1 MNGAGW
7 MWHGVGLFAV
17 LLAAVA
23 VPWAGMQL
31 LGPSLAEG
39 SRGVRNYRGREVPL
53 GLGLVWVFWTVA
65 LAVHQVLAQVL
76 GLPHEYTASLWFE
89 IAIAVPL
96 VLGAFTFGLIDDT
109 FGTAGHKGFRGHLSA
124 LRRGRLTTGALK
136 LFGIGFL
143 ALLGSA
149 LPAFGLE
156 GVTPRS
162 IAHYVVAVLVI
173 GLAANTVNLFDL
185 RPGRALKAYSVFVV
199 VSVPAGVWS
208 LVIGSERLAPTSA
221 AFDGLLVLVV
231 ALGPVLAV
239 WRQDVGEE
247 GMLGDAGANAFGM
260 LAGLLLVSALPFA
273 GAVAAAAVLM
283 GVNLASE
290 KVSFSAV
297 IERTPWLAA
306 LDRWGRPTDTP
317 AP

>member
-1 MNGAGW
+1 MSGAEW
-7 MWHGVGLFAV
+7 MWHAVGLLAV

-23 VPWAGMQL
+23 VPWAGMRML
-31 LGPSLAEG
+31 KPSLAEVG
-39 SRGVRNYRGREVPL
+39 RTVRNYRGRDVPL
-53 GLGLVWVFWTVA
+53 GLGLVWVFWAVA
-65 LAVHQVLAQVL
+65 LAAHQVLAL
-76 GLPHEYTASLWFE
+76 AYALPHEYTASLWFE
-89 IAIAVPL
+89 ITIAVPL
-96 VLGAFTFGLIDDT
+96 VLGAFMFGLIDDT
-109 FGTAGHKGFRGHLSA
+109 FGTAGHKGFGGHLSA

-143 ALLGSA
+143 ALLGAA
-149 LPAFGLE
+149 LPAFGTE

-162 IAHYVVAVLVI
+162 IAHYIVAVLVI

-185 RPGRALKAYSVFVV
+185 RPGRALKAYSMFVV

-208 LVIGSERLAPTSA
+208 LVVANAGPPLATA
-221 AFDGLLVLVV
+221 ALDGLLVLVV

-239 WRQDVGEE
+239 WRQDVREE

-273 GAVAAAAVLM
+273 GAVAAAAVLLA
-283 GVNLASE
+283 VNLASE
-290 KVSFSAV
+290 KVSFSSV

-306 LDRWGRPTDTP
+306 LDRWGRPKDTP

>member
-1 MNGAGW
+1 
-7 MWHGVGLFAV
+7 
-17 LLAAVA
+17 
-23 VPWAGMQL
+23 
-31 LGPSLAEG
+31 
-39 SRGVRNYRGREVPL
+39 
-53 GLGLVWVFWTVA
+53 
-65 LAVHQVLAQVL
+65 
-76 GLPHEYTASLWFE
+76 
-89 IAIAVPL
+89 
-96 VLGAFTFGLIDDT
+96 
-109 FGTAGHKGFRGHLSA
+109 
-124 LRRGRLTTGALK
+124 
-136 LFGIGFL
+136 
-143 ALLGSA
+143 

-162 IAHYVVAVLVI
+162 IAHYIVAVLVI

-208 LVIGSERLAPTSA
+208 LVIGRGGLPPASA

-239 WRQDVGEE
+239 WRQDVGEV

-290 KVSFSAV
+290 KVSFSSV